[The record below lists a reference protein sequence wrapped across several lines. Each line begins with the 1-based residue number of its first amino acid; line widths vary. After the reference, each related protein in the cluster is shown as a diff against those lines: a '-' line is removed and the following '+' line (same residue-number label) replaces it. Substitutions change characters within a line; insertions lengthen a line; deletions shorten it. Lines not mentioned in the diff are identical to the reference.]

1 MYDLDALEAINIDQ
15 LVTAT
20 DRLLLRCKRT
30 IQRPG
35 SRETI
40 DFSREAAAALAT
52 SAARKAEL
60 ESDTVVDQTV
70 YVREPPRSHQRLLRV
85 AALVTGAWLGVVCAC
100 LLT

>member
-1 MYDLDALEAINIDQ
+1 MYDLDAIEAINIDQ

-35 SRETI
+35 SRSTV
-40 DFSREAAAALAT
+40 DFSREAAAALAA
-52 SAARKAEL
+52 SNARKAEL
-60 ESDTVVDQTV
+60 EETICDRTVF
-70 YVREPPRSHQRLLRV
+70 VREPRSHQKLLGA
-85 AALVTGAWLGVVCAC
+85 AALITGAWLGVVCAC

>member
-30 IQRPG
+30 IHRPG
-35 SRETI
+35 SRSTI
-40 DFSREAAAALAT
+40 DFSREAAAALAA
-52 SAARKAEL
+52 SVARNRAEL
-60 ESDTVVDQTV
+60 EDTVVDKTV
-70 YVREPPRSHQRLLRV
+70 FVRETPRSHHKLLGAV
-85 AALVTGAWLGVVCAC
+85 ALITGAWLGVVCAC